1 MIGDIKFKIHGE
13 IIMQKLQVFP
23 PPPKKNK
30 YKIGPISSKPM
41 AKRFATPVFFFVPD
55 SPDHHFTP
63 IIFQFIYEGEN
74 QGRSENG

>member
-23 PPPKKNK
+23 PPKK
-30 YKIGPISSKPM
+30 KINIKLDPSPASPWQKGLLHQC
-41 AKRFATPVFFFVPD
+41 FFV
-55 SPDHHFTP
+55 PDHHFTP
-63 IIFQFIYEGEN
+63 IIFQFTYEGEN